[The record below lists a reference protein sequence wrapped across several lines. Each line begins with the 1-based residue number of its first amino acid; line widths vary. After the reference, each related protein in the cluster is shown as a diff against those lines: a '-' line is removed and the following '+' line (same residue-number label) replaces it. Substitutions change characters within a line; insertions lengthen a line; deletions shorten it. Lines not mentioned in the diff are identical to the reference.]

1 MKISEIADRYNLSI
15 DTIRYYEKAGLID
28 PVGKN
33 ESGRK
38 VYEEKEM
45 WRINFVKCMR
55 QAGMSIEKIKQ
66 YVDLFHEGLETI
78 PERKRILESQL
89 DMLIEQQ
96 KELDA
101 QVEFLQKKIA
111 NYENTIVKKEKARFE
126 IENI

>member
-1 MKISEIADRYNLSI
+1 MKISEIAERYNLSI

-45 WRINFVKCMR
+45 RRINFVKCMR